1 MELTYG
7 NEVSWIKTI
16 WDALDEVDLREI
28 IGDKRMDDVCTA
40 MAWVSEELGIH
51 ELFDEFDV
59 KPTKMLIK

>member
-40 MAWVSEELGIH
+40 MAWVSKELGVPYEDI
-51 ELFDEFDV
+51 V
-59 KPTKMLIK
+59 